1 VAFLGLPKSLIHGTA
16 GADGQF
22 EAGAKSLAAVAGVN
36 SGTCNDVGVLAC
48 GE

>member
-22 EAGAKSLAAVAGVN
+22 KAGAKSLAAVAGD
-36 SGTCNDVGVLAC
+36 DVGVLAC